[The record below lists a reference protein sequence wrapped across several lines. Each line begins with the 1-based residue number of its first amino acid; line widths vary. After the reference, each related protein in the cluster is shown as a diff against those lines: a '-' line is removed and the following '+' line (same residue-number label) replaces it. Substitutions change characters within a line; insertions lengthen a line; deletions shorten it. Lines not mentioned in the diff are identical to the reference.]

1 MARKTTTKRTA
12 AERAEQA
19 KELQASIAA
28 QVEELRNSEQW
39 RRYLDFLQAFHTYSL
54 GNVLLIL
61 SQCPHATH
69 VAGYRKWQEL
79 GRQVRKGEKALK
91 IFGYSTK
98 KITRKEEDQDQST
111 TQTKEDENGQRVT
124 VRVRYPVLSVFDI
137 SQTDPIEGVE
147 QVSEPVQLLTGEDTA
162 QVVATVTEW
171 LTGQGWTVTRETIQG
186 KASSLQHT
194 AAGWQT
200 RPNAFTGAEEQ
211 YRITPDGQEQIVRP
225 TPSGNWHAVL
235 VGTDGA
241 ESILYS
247 GPSKEQAKGSFDAF
261 RVNGYT
267 TPDGTR
273 RVVIGDHLSPA
284 AAAKTILHEAAHVL
298 LHTDQDHAE
307 YVAHRG
313 VCEIEAESV
322 AYVVAGLLGIDTS
335 AYSIGYIAEWSNGKA
350 EVIKNTAANVLR
362 AAHTLAD
369 LFTTAE
375 HAAA

>member
-1 MARKTTTKRTA
+1 MARKNTKRTA

-28 QVEELRNSEQW
+28 QVEELRDSEQW

-61 SQCPHATH
+61 SQCPEATH
-69 VAGYRKWQEL
+69 VAGFRKWQGL
-79 GRQVRKGEKALK
+79 GRQVRKGERALK

-98 KITRKEEDQDQST
+98 KITRDDEEDQEQEQGPT
-111 TQTKEDENGQRVT
+111 HTREDENGQRVT

-171 LTGQGWTVTRETIQG
+171 LTGQGWTVTREAING
-186 KASSLQHT
+186 T
-194 AAGWQT
+194 A
-200 RPNAFTGAEEQ
+200 
-211 YRITPDGQEQIVRP
+211 
-225 TPSGNWHAVL
+225 
-235 VGTDGA
+235 
-241 ESILYS
+241 
-247 GPSKEQAKGSFDAF
+247 
-261 RVNGYT
+261 NGYT
-267 TPDGTR
+267 TIDGTR
-273 RVVIGDHLSPA
+273 RVVIGEHLSPA
-284 AAAKTILHEAAHVL
+284 ASAKTMLHEAAHVL
-298 LHTDQDHAE
+298 LHTEQDHAE
-307 YVAHRG
+307 YVEHRG
-313 VCEIEAESV
+313 VCETEAESV

-335 AYSIGYIAEWSNGKA
+335 AYSIGYIAKWSEGEA

-369 LFTTAE
+369 LFTPAE
-375 HAAA
+375 DAAA

>member
-98 KITRKEEDQDQST
+98 KITREEEDQDQSA

-186 KASSLQHT
+186 SA
-194 AAGWQT
+194 
-200 RPNAFTGAEEQ
+200 
-211 YRITPDGQEQIVRP
+211 
-225 TPSGNWHAVL
+225 
-235 VGTDGA
+235 
-241 ESILYS
+241 
-247 GPSKEQAKGSFDAF
+247 
-261 RVNGYT
+261 NGYT
-267 TPDGTR
+267 TTDGTR